1 MKLFPKDIDWHNQA
15 LSFVREKRDNASKT
29 LDEWESLRELASNI
43 KAHTITHLDSYLEEF
58 EKNCTKNAIKVHWAV
73 DAKEFRKIVESI
85 LKEKNAK
92 KIVKSKSML
101 TEECE
106 LNLYLE
112 KKGYSLF
119 AVASFEE
126 ACELREGGLKSPILI
141 LSGSPDDPYHRMAKN
156 KFIPVIHSRDQIK
169 KLRELAGKRQPFFLG
184 VGFFKPHLPFNSPAK
199 YWKLY
204 DEQTLPLTPSPDI
217 PENVSTASLHKV
229 ANSIR
234 TNLEKNI
241 LL

>member
-1 MKLFPKDIDWHNQA
+1 MKLFPKNIDWHDQA

-58 EKNCTKNAIKVHWAV
+58 EKNCTKNGIKVHWAV

-112 KKGYSLF
+112 KKGY
-119 AVASFEE
+119 E
-126 ACELREGGLKSPILI
+126 
-141 LSGSPDDPYHRMAKN
+141 
-156 KFIPVIHSRDQIK
+156 VIDTDLGERIVQLE
-169 KLRELAGKRQPFFLG
+169 KLRGQVTMTTQIRQGIIFDNRDNYIIYRNTPF
-184 VGFFKPHLPFNSPAK
+184 
-199 YWKLY
+199 W
-204 DEQTLPLTPSPDI
+204 I
-217 PENVSTASLHKV
+217 
-229 ANSIR
+229 
-234 TNLEKNI
+234 
-241 LL
+241 